1 MRRVCGPPGTQPTRG
16 HARWHMMRCVRFGI
30 ALLLAAAVA
39 AGDARAN
46 GDPASDVLPFSNV
59 YLSIKNPR
67 TSAAGRDLLA
77 TTQAAAKKKRPIK
90 VAVISEPSDLGL
102 IQSLW
107 HKPQTYAEFLGKE
120 LFQFGHY
127 KGTLVVSMPN
137 GYGVYGPDAASGKP
151 ALARLPKSNTNDL
164 EQLGKDTAGAVRRVA
179 AANGYVLPASSD
191 VGSGTSAWVIILAA
205 LGGAAVVAGTLFL
218 ALRRWLL
225 QP

>member
-1 MRRVCGPPGTQPTRG
+1 MKFGP
-16 HARWHMMRCVRFGI
+16 
-30 ALLLAAAVA
+30 ALLCATVAAVLCA
-39 AGDARAN
+39 AGAQAN

-59 YLSIKNPR
+59 YLSIKDPR

-77 TTQAAAKKKRPIK
+77 ETQAAAKKKRPIK
-90 VAVISEPSDLGL
+90 VAVISQPSDLGL

-127 KGTLVVSMPN
+127 SGTLVVSMPN
-137 GYGVYGPDAASGKP
+137 GYGVYGPDAARGKP
-151 ALARLPKSNTNDL
+151 ALARLPKPNTSNL
-164 EQLGKDTAGAVRRVA
+164 EQLAKDTAGAVRQVA
-179 AANGYVLPASSD
+179 AANGYVLPASSSS
-191 VGSGTSAWVIILAA
+191 GSGTSGFVIILAA
-205 LGGAAVVAGTLFL
+205 LAGAAVIAGALFL

>member
-1 MRRVCGPPGTQPTRG
+1 MPRVK
-16 HARWHMMRCVRFGI
+16 FGL
-30 ALLLAAAVA
+30 ALLCAAAAAALCAAVA
-39 AGDARAN
+39 QAN

-59 YLSIKNPR
+59 YLSIKDPR

-77 TTQAAAKKKRPIK
+77 ETQAAAKKKRPIK
-90 VAVISEPSDLGL
+90 VAVISQPSDLGL

-127 KGTLVVSMPN
+127 SGTLVVSMPN
-137 GYGVYGPDAASGKP
+137 GYGVYGPDAAKGKP
-151 ALARLPKSNTNDL
+151 ALARLAKPNTSNL
-164 EQLGKDTAGAVRRVA
+164 EQLGKDTAGAVRQVA
-179 AANGYVLPASSD
+179 AANGYVLPASSSSA
-191 VGSGTSAWVIILAA
+191 SGTSGFVIILAA
-205 LGGAAVVAGTLFL
+205 LGGAAVIAGALFL